1 MFLAQPRD
9 DGGGVSESPNED
21 DAPES
26 RTEEDT
32 SENGT
37 EGVTP
42 ETVDEN
48 KATDASSSKE
58 SCRDLRDLCKFWSS
72 IGECESNKLWMHK
85 NCPIS
90 CDKCNSTSIC
100 VDKHRLCSFWSS
112 IGECEINAVWML
124 SNCQKSCKA
133 CKGKVDIEQVVQ
145 TRGLTKEDCIFVPT
159 REGYSLLSM
168 KAILERGGDEA
179 TREGYYNIQIVSK
192 RLFFFFRISEE
203 IRL

>member
-1 MFLAQPRD
+1 MTAIKAQKMFLAQPRD

-90 CDKCNSTSIC
+90 CDKCNSKLQNYLAFFLCFLLESIIYI
-100 VDKHRLCSFWSS
+100 FQ
-112 IGECEINAVWML
+112 INHIL
-124 SNCQKSCKA
+124 FSLRFSQCK
-133 CKGKVDIEQVVQ
+133 
-145 TRGLTKEDCIFVPT
+145 
-159 REGYSLLSM
+159 
-168 KAILERGGDEA
+168 
-179 TREGYYNIQIVSK
+179 
-192 RLFFFFRISEE
+192 
-203 IRL
+203 